1 MLTLGGA
8 VDNFGP
14 LCCPPMPKEEKRR
27 LLGASP
33 PPARGLRPPRTAK
46 ALPPPGIPIMSRI
59 RRHAFVC
66 LGYAAPTAPLPPA
79 PPQHPPLP
87 MALQTRQAERWRSQR
102 EDTIRR

>member
-1 MLTLGGA
+1 MLTRGGS

-33 PPARGLRPPRTAK
+33 PPARGLRLPRIAK
-46 ALPPPGIPIMSRI
+46 AILPPGIPMMSRL

-66 LGYAAPTAPLPPA
+66 LGYAAPLAPLPPA
-79 PPQHPPLP
+79 PPQEPPL
-87 MALQTRQAERWRSQR
+87 LKL
-102 EDTIRR
+102 RRPACRDKVC

>member
-33 PPARGLRPPRTAK
+33 PPARGLRPPRIAK
-46 ALPPPGIPIMSRI
+46 AILPPGIPMMSRL

-66 LGYAAPTAPLPPA
+66 LGYAAPIAPLPPA
-79 PPQHPPLP
+79 IL
-87 MALQTRQAERWRSQR
+87 ALRSEEHTSELQSLMR
-102 EDTIRR
+102 SSSAGFCLQKK